1 MSVSHTDTI
10 AAITTPPGRGGVAI
24 IRVSGTGVPEIM
36 LALLG
41 RSLRARMAAFARFVD
56 ADGQSLDDGLALY
69 FPAPHSFTGEHVLEL
84 HGHGGPVV
92 QDMLLA
98 RVLELGARM
107 AEPGEF
113 SRRAFLNDKL
123 DLAQAE
129 AIADLIDS
137 GSEQAARAALRSLE
151 GEFSRRVHSLV
162 EALVQCRMYVE
173 AAIDFPE
180 EEIDFLSDQEVAR
193 RIKALLAEFDA
204 LEQDA
209 RQGCLLQ
216 EGMTVVILGRPN
228 AGKSSLLN
236 RLAGYEAAIV
246 TELPGTTRDVLRER
260 IHIDGLP
267 LHIIDTA
274 GLRDDAG
281 LIEAEGIRRARHEAG
296 KADHVLLVTDASPG
310 GAPPDRELLQEIQE
324 NIPVTIVRN
333 KIDLGNES
341 PGVRPGR
348 YTEVS
353 LSALTGAGL
362 DLLRDHLKA
371 CMGYRSEDAGTLSA
385 RRRHLDAL
393 RRARRH
399 FDEGC
404 RQLEQQRAGELMAEE
419 LRLAQQS
426 LGEITGEFSSD
437 DLLGRIFS
445 SFCIGK

>member
-1 MSVSHTDTI
+1 
-10 AAITTPPGRGGVAI
+10 
-24 IRVSGTGVPEIM
+24 
-36 LALLG
+36 
-41 RSLRARMAAFARFVD
+41 
-56 ADGQSLDDGLALY
+56 
-69 FPAPHSFTGEHVLEL
+69 
-84 HGHGGPVV
+84 
-92 QDMLLA
+92 
-98 RVLELGARM
+98 
-107 AEPGEF
+107 
-113 SRRAFLNDKL
+113 
-123 DLAQAE
+123 
-129 AIADLIDS
+129 
-137 GSEQAARAALRSLE
+137 
-151 GEFSRRVHSLV
+151 
-162 EALVQCRMYVE
+162 
-173 AAIDFPE
+173 
-180 EEIDFLSDQEVAR
+180 
-193 RIKALLAEFDA
+193 
-204 LEQDA
+204 
-209 RQGCLLQ
+209 
-216 EGMTVVILGRPN
+216 MTVVILGRPN

>member
-1 MSVSHTDTI
+1 MSVVQTGTI
-10 AAITTPPGRGGVAI
+10 AAIATPPGRGGVAI
-24 IRVSGTGVPEIM
+24 IRVSGAGVPE
-36 LALLG
+36 LTQALLH
-41 RSLRARMAAFARFVD
+41 RSLQPRVATFSRFID
-56 ADGQSLDDGLALY
+56 ADGAPLDDGLALY

-98 RVLELGARM
+98 RVLELGARV

-137 GSEQAARAALRSLE
+137 GSAQAARAALRSLE
-151 GEFSRRVHSLV
+151 GEFSRRVHSIV
-162 EALVQCRMYVE
+162 EALVQCRMFVE

-180 EEIDFLSDQEVAR
+180 EEIDFLSDREVTR
-193 RIKALLAEFDA
+193 RIEALLVEFDA
-204 LEQDA
+204 LEADT

-246 TELPGTTRDVLRER
+246 TEVPGTTRDVLRER

-274 GLRDDAG
+274 GLRDNADR
-281 LIEAEGIRRARHEAG
+281 IEAEGMRRARHEADR
-296 KADHVLLVTDASPG
+296 ADHVLLVTDASPG
-310 GAPPDRELLQEIQE
+310 SVPPDRELLQEVQE

-341 PGVRPGR
+341 AGIKTGR

-353 LSALTGAGL
+353 VSALTGEGL
-362 DLLRDHLKA
+362 DLLREHLKA
-371 CMGYRSEDAGTLSA
+371 CVGYRYTDAGTLSA

-393 RRARRH
+393 RRARGH

-404 RQLEQQRAGELMAEE
+404 RQLTQQRAGELMAEE

-437 DLLGRIFS
+437 DLLGKIFS

>member
-1 MSVSHTDTI
+1 MSVSNTDTI
-10 AAITTPPGRGGVAI
+10 AAIATPPGRGGVAI
-24 IRVSGTGVPEIM
+24 IRVSGARVPEIS

-41 RSLRARMAAFARFVD
+41 RSLNPRVATFAHFID
-56 ADGQSLDDGLALY
+56 TDGKPLDDGLALY
-69 FPAPHSFTGEHVLEL
+69 FSAPGSFTGEHVLEL

-98 RVLELGARM
+98 RVLGLGARM

-151 GEFSRRVHSLV
+151 GEFSRRVHSIV

-180 EEIDFLSDQEVAR
+180 EEIDFLSDQEVTR
-193 RIKALLAEFDA
+193 RIEALLTEFDA
-204 LEQDA
+204 LEHDA

-246 TELPGTTRDVLRER
+246 TEVPGTTRDVLRER

-267 LHIIDTA
+267 LHIVDTA

-281 LIEAEGIRRARHEAG
+281 LIEAEGMRRARHEAG

-310 GAPPDRELLQEIQE
+310 SAPPDRELLHEVQE

-333 KIDLGNES
+333 KIDLGTES
-341 PGVRPGR
+341 PGVRQGR

-353 LSALTGAGL
+353 LSALTGEGL

-371 CMGYRSEDAGTLSA
+371 CMGYRSPDAGTLSA

-393 RRARRH
+393 RRARSH

-404 RQLEQQRAGELMAEE
+404 RQLTQQRAGELMAEE